1 MSTFQA
7 LTLMIALLN
16 FDYRIGQI
24 SLQNLLQNFPG
35 KMKPGEF
42 WCNLKNAKKASPQG
56 FNLG

>member
-24 SLQNLLQNFPG
+24 SLQNLLQNLPG
-35 KMKPGEF
+35 KMKLGEF
-42 WCNLKNAKKASPQG
+42 
-56 FNLG
+56 

>member
-24 SLQNLLQNFPG
+24 SLQNLLQNLPG

-42 WCNLKNAKKASPQG
+42 WCNFRNAKKASPQG

>member
-24 SLQNLLQNFPG
+24 SLQNLLQNLPG
-35 KMKPGEF
+35 KMKLGEF
-42 WCNLKNAKKASPQG
+42 WCNFDNAKKG
-56 FNLG
+56 FTTRI